1 MHTLGVTGVPP
12 DTLFTRKAS
21 MNAEM
26 KPQYN
31 APVLVTLGSADQL
44 TQNVN
49 VLGGGDTVFDTLNP
63 S

>member
-1 MHTLGVTGVPP
+1 
-12 DTLFTRKAS
+12 

-26 KPQYN
+26 KQEYS

-44 TQNVN
+44 TKNIN
-49 VLGGGDTVFDTLNP
+49 VLGGGDTVFSSLNP

>member
-1 MHTLGVTGVPP
+1 
-12 DTLFTRKAS
+12 

-26 KPQYN
+26 KQEYS
-31 APVLVTLGSADQL
+31 APVLVTMGSAEEM

-49 VLGGGDTVFDTLNP
+49 VLGGGDTVFSTLNP